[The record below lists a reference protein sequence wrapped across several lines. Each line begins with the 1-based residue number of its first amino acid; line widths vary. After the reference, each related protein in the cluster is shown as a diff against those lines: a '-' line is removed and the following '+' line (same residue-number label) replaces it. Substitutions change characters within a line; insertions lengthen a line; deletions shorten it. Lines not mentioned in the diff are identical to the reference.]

1 MRRGIVG
8 LGLVM
13 AVCLGV
19 IAATAVAG
27 HAAPSTNARLLI
39 FGSPGMVF
47 YVSPAGTGDPRHV
60 RTATGIR
67 CGGQCTRLF
76 PVGTK
81 VTIGAESKNKSQR
94 AVWNTGGRGPSP
106 LWTACEGKSACS
118 FAMPERGA
126 YFKTLFCAAKLTVAQ
141 CRAYIKKFL
150 GGK

>member
-8 LGLVM
+8 LGLVTTICM
-13 AVCLGV
+13 CLG
-19 IAATAVAG
+19 AATAIAG
-27 HAAPSTNARLLI
+27 HAAPTTNARLVI

-81 VTIGAESKNKSQR
+81 VTTRVESQR
-94 AVWNTGGRGPSP
+94 KNEKAVWDSGQGGT
-106 LWTACEGKSACS
+106 LHVACEGKSACS
-118 FAMPERGA
+118 FAMPARGA
-126 YFKTLFCAAKLTVAQ
+126 YFKTLFCPAKLNVAQ